1 MKDTITDKLLS
12 DHMVEGKLTG
22 GGEIGLSIDQRP
34 QRRQ

>member
-1 MKDTITDKLLS
+1 
-12 DHMVEGKLTG
+12 MVEGKLTG